1 MTGEGRINPPLINR
15 RLTPPHLLKGLL
27 ERTRLL
33 QSLSSGALQGGTIY
47 VVVAPAGYGK
57 TTLLS
62 QYRNLCEVQCWS
74 TAWLGLEDE
83 DNDEASF
90 YTYLSAAFERL
101 AQVQPSSLQPLL
113 AACAACIAADH
124 TVTPDEGELMRAI
137 ADAIGC
143 PMPPLL
149 PGQALV

>member
-1 MTGEGRINPPLINR
+1 MTGEQRINLPLINR
-15 RLTPPHLLKGLL
+15 RFTPPRLPDGLL

-33 QSLSSGALQGGTIY
+33 QRLSGGALQGGAIY

-62 QYRNLCEVQCWS
+62 QYRNLCEVQRWS

-90 YTYLSAAFERL
+90 YTYLRAAFERL
-101 AQVQPSSLQPLL
+101 AGKPCTDSPGQLQERG
-113 AACAACIAADH
+113 
-124 TVTPDEGELMRAI
+124 EGSGRHLVAGLVAAI
-137 ADAIGC
+137 A
-143 PMPPLL
+143 
-149 PGQALV
+149 